1 MNLSPLC
8 EFATFV
14 KVLRSVCDKLGNAV
28 NYHVARAGV
37 EGDNVIDT
45 AVLWQYGDIGNSPDI
60 LQGTPSFFVSKEDEI
75 HIRHEWRSLPPRR
88 NISLPKVSHCR
99 NACFLSDDGRLT
111 NLERRP
117 NVW

>member
-1 MNLSPLC
+1 MIGRVGKEGRQKAVMNLSPLC

-45 AVLWQYGDIGNSPDI
+45 AVLWQYGDIGNSSDI
-60 LQGTPSFFVSKEDEI
+60 LQGTSLLFVSKEEEI
-75 HIRHEWRSLPPRR
+75 HIRHEWRSLPP
-88 NISLPKVSHCR
+88 LPPYLLAGSQL
-99 NACFLSDDGRLT
+99 LS
-111 NLERRP
+111 
-117 NVW
+117 